1 MQLRATDELCIRAAQ
16 PTLPLCGSMLVYP
29 LTYME
34 LAHVHGEA
42 RSQHSNRE
50 TAQKARLELSL
61 TKMADSAPEERPHQ
75 HHF

>member
-1 MQLRATDELCIRAAQ
+1 MSSAAQ
-16 PTLPLCGSMLVYP
+16 PTLPLCGSMLVYL
-29 LTYME
+29 LTCVE

-42 RSQHSNRE
+42 RSQHSYRE

-61 TKMADSAPEERPHQ
+61 TKMADGAPKERFHQ